1 MLITEHQIS
10 EKELQLQQKNKEIQ
24 SLQKELELSRSELN
38 HLQGQLA
45 SERKKTE
52 KQILSLKEAM
62 KMQRTQLERE
72 LRVSPDWM
80 GGILEVFGDF
90 FWQNDKKA
98 PFIAGRTKVM
108 HYNFMTRQNLRQ
120 TNSGISRLCCRIP
133 L

>member
-45 SERKKTE
+45 SERRKTE

-62 KMQRTQLERE
+62 KRQRTQLERE
-72 LRVSPDWM
+72 LHVSCDWT
-80 GGILEVFGDF
+80 GGILEILGDF
-90 FWQNDKKA
+90 LAK
-98 PFIAGRTKVM
+98 
-108 HYNFMTRQNLRQ
+108 
-120 TNSGISRLCCRIP
+120 
-133 L
+133 